1 MIYKFPYLITV
12 TFTKRESMQTNIYEH
27 NRYERLNIDGIC
39 IAKRVVVE
47 GSTCY
52 ATA

>member
-1 MIYKFPYLITV
+1 
-12 TFTKRESMQTNIYEH
+12 MQTNIYEH

-52 ATA
+52 ATVQRTVESLTRAIK